1 VNPTRRLVLLITAI
15 VALAATAALLPL
27 RRLPEAV
34 AELGPLA
41 PVVGVLLGSVLL
53 VALVPRT
60 PVSMA
65 CGLLFGPALGI
76 LVALLVTVTAAVVTF
91 AAGRRLGRDFLV
103 RHSGDRLARMDG
115 WISRQGVLS
124 VAAVRSLPI
133 GPYGLAGYAYGA
145 SGVPVRD
152 YVIGT
157 AVAAPPAAVTYAVL
171 GAAVADPDALGP
183 MTLVPAVIGFAF
195 SFGFAIAW
203 RRRARTETPAQA
215 ATA

>member
-1 VNPTRRLVLLITAI
+1 MLLVALA
-15 VALAATAALLPL
+15 ALAATAALLPL
-27 RRLPEAV
+27 HRLPEAV
-34 AELGPLA
+34 AQLGALA

-60 PVSMA
+60 PISMA

-76 LVALLVTVTAAVVTF
+76 LVALLVSVTAAVVTF

-103 RHSGDRLARMDG
+103 RHSGDRLTRLDG

-145 SGVPVRD
+145 TGIPVRD

-171 GAAVADPDALGP
+171 GAAVASPGTVGP
-183 MTLVPAVIGFAF
+183 MPLISAGIGLLFSMSFAV
-195 SFGFAIAW
+195 AW
-203 RRRARTETPAQA
+203 RRRARAAAA